1 MCCVSELCYS
11 TQVCRF
17 KTTRHCQAIA
27 QGMTLLTETT
37 HSQRNHV
44 LKNATRRVIALVLH
58 WDRCP
63 IQVGAFSNLPAVA
76 PQWASVIQDGAFGRR
91 RRSAERERERVIL
104 ECFPNQGLSL
114 DFLFSFRW
122 AYGTMGC
129 GGIYLVC
136 VESTSPLGKSWSSI

>member
-1 MCCVSELCYS
+1 MRWFYIG
-11 TQVCRF
+11 TD
-17 KTTRHCQAIA
+17 A
-27 QGMTLLTETT
+27 QSKSV
-37 HSQRNHV
+37 HSQICQLWHPSGHLLFRMV
-44 LKNATRRVIALVLH
+44 LLEEG
-58 WDRCP
+58 
-63 IQVGAFSNLPAVA
+63 GAA
-76 PQWASVIQDGAFGRR
+76 Q
-91 RRSAERERERVIL
+91 RERERVIL